1 MKHLLLTTIA
11 AVVLTGCSKSLE
23 EEMYILLDSSA
34 NGQTEVVRNI
44 LEEGKHSEYGRGA
57 FGEAMR
63 VSIDNKNF
71 EITELII
78 NEVPRFS
85 SGADALR
92 FYLRSPIDI
101 SDSREKDFLIKL
113 IKLVKLHFPPK
124 KRTAQFFDRIFHNS
138 PKLEIAD
145 FLINEGIKLH
155 PADIPDFLR
164 NFYNKNEVLEFLL
177 THGADIN
184 SEHEDGSTVL
194 DVAIRENSPSVE
206 FIKSKG
212 GKANSDNSIFL
223 AVKYFNKP
231 ALLELLTDSKK
242 INSMDDEG
250 NTLLHLAV
258 GSDESHSRYEN
269 PLYKEFIELLLDKGA
284 NSSAKN
290 NEGLTPIGIIAPGFT
305 PGLMGPMRN
314 TYFSNFSLMRPH
326 HSDLLKAIIEILE
339 EPRLNRA
346 VRTRNTELVK
356 KYITEKD
363 SLESRG
369 KRQATPLYYAAY
381 NVDPAITKLLL
392 ENGAKVDAHDYQGET
407 PLHTA
412 VYHSY
417 PNVEEEGIK
426 VIKLLIENGS
436 DVNRVKK
443 FPGKI
448 TPLDFAKDP
457 NGKIADL
464 LRKHGAKTAKELKAE
479 QK

>member
-11 AVVLTGCSKSLE
+11 AVVLTGCSKSPE

-155 PADIPDFLR
+155 PADIPDYLR
-164 NFYNKNEVLEFLL
+164 NFYNKNEVLELL
-177 THGADIN
+177 LSHGADIN

-269 PLYKEFIELLLDKGA
+269 PLYKEFIELLLDEGA

-290 NEGLTPIGIIAPGFT
+290 NDGLTPIGIIPPGFYHF
-305 PGLMGPMRN
+305 MQ
-314 TYFSNFSLMRPH
+314 PH
-326 HSDLLKAIIEILE
+326 HSDILKAIIEILE

-392 ENGAKVDAHDYQGET
+392 ENGAEVNALDYQGET

-412 VYHSY
+412 VYHTF

-443 FPGKI
+443 FPRKI
-448 TPLDFAKDP
+448 TPLDFAKDR
-457 NGKIADL
+457 NGKIGDL
-464 LRKHGAKTAKELKAE
+464 LRKHGGKTGAELKAE
-479 QK
+479 GK

>member
-1 MKHLLLTTIA
+1 
-11 AVVLTGCSKSLE
+11 
-23 EEMYILLDSSA
+23 
-34 NGQTEVVRNI
+34 
-44 LEEGKHSEYGRGA
+44 
-57 FGEAMR
+57 
-63 VSIDNKNF
+63 
-71 EITELII
+71 
-78 NEVPRFS
+78 
-85 SGADALR
+85 
-92 FYLRSPIDI
+92 
-101 SDSREKDFLIKL
+101 
-113 IKLVKLHFPPK
+113 
-124 KRTAQFFDRIFHNS
+124 
-138 PKLEIAD
+138 
-145 FLINEGIKLH
+145 
-155 PADIPDFLR
+155 
-164 NFYNKNEVLEFLL
+164 
-177 THGADIN
+177 
-184 SEHEDGSTVL
+184 
-194 DVAIRENSPSVE
+194 
-206 FIKSKG
+206 
-212 GKANSDNSIFL
+212 
-223 AVKYFNKP
+223 
-231 ALLELLTDSKK
+231 
-242 INSMDDEG
+242 MDDEG

-269 PLYKEFIELLLDKGA
+269 PLYKEFIELLLDEGA

-290 NEGLTPIGIIAPGFT
+290 NDGLTPIGIIPPGFYHF
-305 PGLMGPMRN
+305 MQ
-314 TYFSNFSLMRPH
+314 PH
-326 HSDLLKAIIEILE
+326 HSDILKAIIEILE

-381 NVDPAITKLLL
+381 NVAPAITKLLL
-392 ENGAKVDAHDYQGET
+392 ENGAEVNALDYQGET

-412 VYHSY
+412 VYHTF

-464 LRKHGAKTAKELKAE
+464 IRKHGGKTAEELKAE

>member
-1 MKHLLLTTIA
+1 MLL
-11 AVVLTGCSKSLE
+11 
-23 EEMYILLDSSA
+23 
-34 NGQTEVVRNI
+34 
-44 LEEGKHSEYGRGA
+44 
-57 FGEAMR
+57 
-63 VSIDNKNF
+63 
-71 EITELII
+71 
-78 NEVPRFS
+78 
-85 SGADALR
+85 
-92 FYLRSPIDI
+92 FYN
-101 SDSREKDFLIKL
+101 KL

-177 THGADIN
+177 SHGADIN

-269 PLYKEFIELLLDKGA
+269 PLYKEFIELLLDEGA

-290 NEGLTPIGIIAPGFT
+290 NDGLTPIGIIPPGFYHF
-305 PGLMGPMRN
+305 MQ
-314 TYFSNFSLMRPH
+314 PH
-326 HSDLLKAIIEILE
+326 HSDILKAIIEILE

-392 ENGAKVDAHDYQGET
+392 ENGAEE
-407 PLHTA
+407 
-412 VYHSY
+412 VYL
-417 PNVEEEGIK
+417 E
-426 VIKLLIENGS
+426 LIPEN
-436 DVNRVKK
+436 
-443 FPGKI
+443 
-448 TPLDFAKDP
+448 
-457 NGKIADL
+457 
-464 LRKHGAKTAKELKAE
+464 
-479 QK
+479 

>member
-1 MKHLLLTTIA
+1 MKHLLITAIA
-11 AVVLTGCSKSLE
+11 AVVLTGCSKSPE
-23 EEMYILLDSSA
+23 EKRHILLDASA
-34 NGQTEVVRNI
+34 KGQTEVVRKA
-44 LEEGKHSEYGRGA
+44 LEEGKHSEYDPNY
-57 FGEAMR
+57 FEEAMR
-63 VSIDNKNF
+63 VSIDTKNF

-78 NEVPRFS
+78 KEVPRFS
-85 SGADALR
+85 SGADALE

-101 SDSREKDFLIKL
+101 SDSREKDFIIKL

-177 THGADIN
+177 SHGADIN

-212 GKANSDNSIFL
+212 GKANSDNSMFL

-231 ALLELLTDSKK
+231 ALLELLNDRKK
-242 INSMDDEG
+242 LNTIDANG
-250 NTLLHLAV
+250 NTLLHLAA
-258 GSDESHSRYEN
+258 
-269 PLYKEFIELLLDKGA
+269 KELNKECIELLLDKGA
-284 NSSAKN
+284 NTSAKN
-290 NEGLTPIGIIAPGFT
+290 NESLTPIAIISPGFP
-305 PGLMGPMRN
+305 PGLMGAMNNANVKYPTIMQGDGKN
-314 TYFSNFSLMRPH
+314 
-326 HSDLLKAIIEILE
+326 SDQLQAIIKLLE

-346 VRTRNTELVK
+346 VRTKNIELAK
-356 KYITEKD
+356 LCIAEKD

-369 KRQATPLYYAAY
+369 ERQATPLYYAAY
-381 NVDPAITKLLL
+381 NVDPVMTKLLL
-392 ENGAKVDAHDYQGET
+392 ENGAEVNALDYQGET

-443 FPGKI
+443 FPQKI

-457 NGKIADL
+457 NGKIAEL
-464 LRKHGAKTAKELKAE
+464 LRKHSGKTAKELKAE
-479 QK
+479 GK

>member
-1 MKHLLLTTIA
+1 MMKHLLLTTIA
-11 AVVLTGCSKSLE
+11 AVVLTGCSKSPE
-23 EEMYILLDSSA
+23 EKRDILLDASA
-34 NGQTEVVRNI
+34 NGQTEVVRKA
-44 LEEGKHSEYGRGA
+44 LEEGKHSEYDPNY
-57 FGEAMR
+57 FEEAMR
-63 VSIDNKNF
+63 VSIDTKNF

-78 NEVPRFS
+78 KEVPRFS
-85 SGADALR
+85 SGADALE

-155 PADIPDFLR
+155 PADIPDYLR
-164 NFYNKNEVLEFLL
+164 NFYNKNEVLELL
-177 THGADIN
+177 LSHGADIN

-194 DVAIRENSPSVE
+194 DVAIRESSPSVE

-269 PLYKEFIELLLDKGA
+269 PLYKEFIELLLDEGA

-290 NEGLTPIGIIAPGFT
+290 NDGLTPIGIIPPGFYHF
-305 PGLMGPMRN
+305 MQ
-314 TYFSNFSLMRPH
+314 PH
-326 HSDLLKAIIEILE
+326 HSDILKAIIEILE

-392 ENGAKVDAHDYQGET
+392 ENGAEVNALDYQGET

-412 VYHSY
+412 VYHTF

-464 LRKHGAKTAKELKAE
+464 IRKHGGKTAEELKAE

>member
-11 AVVLTGCSKSLE
+11 AVVLTGCSKSPE
-23 EEMYILLDSSA
+23 EKRHILLDASA
-34 NGQTEVVRNI
+34 KGQTEVVRKA
-44 LEEGKHSEYGRGA
+44 LEEGKHSEYDPNY
-57 FGEAMR
+57 FEEAMR
-63 VSIDNKNF
+63 VSIDTKNF

-78 NEVPRFS
+78 KEVPRFS
-85 SGADALR
+85 SGADALE

-101 SDSREKDFLIKL
+101 SDSREKDFIIKL

-177 THGADIN
+177 SHGADIN

-212 GKANSDNSIFL
+212 GKANSDNSMFL

-231 ALLELLTDSKK
+231 ALLELLNDRKK
-242 INSMDDEG
+242 LNTIDANG
-250 NTLLHLAV
+250 NTLLHLAA
-258 GSDESHSRYEN
+258 
-269 PLYKEFIELLLDKGA
+269 KELNKECIELLLDKGA
-284 NSSAKN
+284 NTSAKN
-290 NEGLTPIGIIAPGFT
+290 NESLTPIAIISPGFP
-305 PGLMGPMRN
+305 PGLMGAMNNANVKYPTIMQGDGKN
-314 TYFSNFSLMRPH
+314 
-326 HSDLLKAIIEILE
+326 SDQLQAIIKLLE

-346 VRTRNTELVK
+346 VRTKNIELAK
-356 KYITEKD
+356 LCIAEKD

-369 KRQATPLYYAAY
+369 ERQATPLYYAAY
-381 NVDPAITKLLL
+381 NVDPVMTKLLL
-392 ENGAKVDAHDYQGET
+392 ENGAEVNALDYQGET

-443 FPGKI
+443 FPQKI

-464 LRKHGAKTAKELKAE
+464 LRKHGGKTSEELKAAGN
-479 QK
+479 

>member
-1 MKHLLLTTIA
+1 MKNILITIA
-11 AVVLTGCSKSLE
+11 AVVLTGCSKSPE
-23 EEMYILLDSSA
+23 EKRHILLDASA
-34 NGQTEVVRNI
+34 KGQTEVVRKA
-44 LEEGKHSEYGRGA
+44 LEEGKHSEYDPNY
-57 FGEAMR
+57 FVKAMR
-63 VSIDNKNF
+63 VSIDTKNF

-78 NEVPRFS
+78 KEVPRFS
-85 SGADALR
+85 SGADALE

-101 SDSREKDFLIKL
+101 SDSREKDFIIKL
-113 IKLVKLHFPPK
+113 IKLVKLHYPPK
-124 KRTAQFFDRIFHNS
+124 KRTEQFFVPLFNFDKS

-177 THGADIN
+177 SHGADIN

-258 GSDESHSRYEN
+258 GSDPRKHSRYEN
-269 PLYKEFIELLLDKGA
+269 PLYKEFIELLLDEGA

-290 NEGLTPIGIIAPGFT
+290 NDGLTPIGIIPPGFYHF
-305 PGLMGPMRN
+305 MQ
-314 TYFSNFSLMRPH
+314 PH
-326 HSDLLKAIIEILE
+326 HSDILKAIIEILE

-443 FPGKI
+443 FPQKI
-448 TPLDFAKDP
+448 TPLDFAKDR

-464 LRKHGAKTAKELKAE
+464 LRKHGAKTGEELKAE

>member
-1 MKHLLLTTIA
+1 MKHLLLTIIA
-11 AVVLTGCSKSLE
+11 AVVLTGCSKSPE
-23 EEMYILLDSSA
+23 EKRHILLDASA
-34 NGQTEVVRNI
+34 KGQTEVVRKA
-44 LEEGKHSEYGRGA
+44 LEEGKHSEYDPNY
-57 FGEAMR
+57 FEEAMR
-63 VSIDNKNF
+63 VSIDTKNF

-78 NEVPRFS
+78 KEVPRFS
-85 SGADALR
+85 SGADALE

-101 SDSREKDFLIKL
+101 SDSREKDFIIKL
-113 IKLVKLHFPPK
+113 IKLVKLHYPPK
-124 KRTAQFFDRIFHNS
+124 KSTAGFFMPLFDFDKS

-177 THGADIN
+177 SHGADIN

-212 GKANSDNSIFL
+212 GKANSDNSMFL

-231 ALLELLTDSKK
+231 ALLELLNDRKK
-242 INSMDDEG
+242 LNTIDANG
-250 NTLLHLAV
+250 NTLLHLAA
-258 GSDESHSRYEN
+258 
-269 PLYKEFIELLLDKGA
+269 KELNKECIELLLDKGA
-284 NSSAKN
+284 NTSAKN
-290 NEGLTPIGIIAPGFT
+290 NESLTPIAIISPGFP
-305 PGLMGPMRN
+305 PGLMGAMNNANVKYPTIMQGDGKN
-314 TYFSNFSLMRPH
+314 
-326 HSDLLKAIIEILE
+326 SDQLQAIIKLLE

-346 VRTRNTELVK
+346 VRTKNIELAK
-356 KYITEKD
+356 LCIAEKD

-369 KRQATPLYYAAY
+369 ERQATPLYYAAY
-381 NVDPAITKLLL
+381 NVDPVMTKLLL
-392 ENGAKVDAHDYQGET
+392 ENGAEVNALDYQGET

-443 FPGKI
+443 FPQKI

-457 NGKIADL
+457 NGKIAEL
-464 LRKHGAKTAKELKAE
+464 LRKHSGKTAKELKAE
-479 QK
+479 GK

>member
-1 MKHLLLTTIA
+1 MKQILLTTIA
-11 AVVLTGCSKSLE
+11 AVALTGCSKSPE
-23 EEMYILLDSSA
+23 EKRHILLDASA
-34 NGQTEVVRNI
+34 KGQTEVVRNA
-44 LEEGKHSEYGRGA
+44 LEEGKHSEYEPNVIFNA
-57 FGEAMR
+57 MGE
-63 VSIDNKNF
+63 SIYTKNF
-71 EITELII
+71 KITELII
-78 NEVPRFS
+78 KEVPRFS
-85 SGADALR
+85 AGTDALE

-101 SDSREKDFLIKL
+101 SDSRENNFIIKL

-177 THGADIN
+177 SHGADIN

-258 GSDESHSRYEN
+258 GSNESHSRYEN
-269 PLYKEFIELLLDKGA
+269 PLYKEFIELLLDEGA

-290 NEGLTPIGIIAPGFT
+290 NDGLTPIGIIPPGFYHF
-305 PGLMGPMRN
+305 MQ
-314 TYFSNFSLMRPH
+314 PH
-326 HSDLLKAIIEILE
+326 HSDILKAVIEILE

-443 FPGKI
+443 FPRKT
-448 TPLDFAKDP
+448 TPLYFAKDR

-464 LRKHGAKTAKELKAE
+464 LRKHGAKTAKELKAD
-479 QK
+479 QN

>member
-11 AVVLTGCSKSLE
+11 AVVLTGCSKSPE

-78 NEVPRFS
+78 NVVPRFS
-85 SGADALR
+85 SGADALE

-269 PLYKEFIELLLDKGA
+269 PLYKEFIELLLDEGA

-290 NEGLTPIGIIAPGFT
+290 NDGLTPIGIIPPGFYHF
-305 PGLMGPMRN
+305 MQ
-314 TYFSNFSLMRPH
+314 PH
-326 HSDLLKAIIEILE
+326 HSDILKAIIEILE

-392 ENGAKVDAHDYQGET
+392 ENGAEVNALDYQGET

-412 VYHSY
+412 VYHTF

>member
-11 AVVLTGCSKSLE
+11 AVVLTGCLKSPE
-23 EEMYILLDSSA
+23 EKRHILLDASA
-34 NGQTEVVRNI
+34 KGQTEVVRKA
-44 LEEGKHSEYGRGA
+44 LEEGKHSEYDPNY
-57 FGEAMR
+57 FEEAMR
-63 VSIDNKNF
+63 VSIDTKNF

-78 NEVPRFS
+78 KEVPRFS
-85 SGADALR
+85 SGADALE

-101 SDSREKDFLIKL
+101 SDSREKDFIIKL
-113 IKLVKLHFPPK
+113 IKLVKLNFPPK

-177 THGADIN
+177 SHGADIN

-250 NTLLHLAV
+250 NTLLHLTV
-258 GSDESHSRYEN
+258 GSDPRKHSRYEN
-269 PLYKEFIELLLDKGA
+269 PLYKEFIELLLDEGA

-290 NEGLTPIGIIAPGFT
+290 NDGLTPIGIIPPGFYHF
-305 PGLMGPMRN
+305 MQ
-314 TYFSNFSLMRPH
+314 PH
-326 HSDLLKAIIEILE
+326 HSDILKAIIEILE

-392 ENGAKVDAHDYQGET
+392 ENGAEVNALDYQGET

-412 VYHSY
+412 VYHTF

-443 FPGKI
+443 FPQKI
-448 TPLDFAKDP
+448 TPLDFAKDR

-464 LRKHGAKTAKELKAE
+464 LRKHGAKTAKELKAD
-479 QK
+479 QAKLKK

>member
-11 AVVLTGCSKSLE
+11 AVVLTGCLKSPE
-23 EEMYILLDSSA
+23 EKRHILLDASA
-34 NGQTEVVRNI
+34 KGQTEVVRKA
-44 LEEGKHSEYGRGA
+44 LEEGKHSEYDPNY
-57 FGEAMR
+57 FEEAMR
-63 VSIDNKNF
+63 VSIDTKNF
-71 EITELII
+71 KITELII
-78 NEVPRFS
+78 KEVPRIS
-85 SGADALR
+85 SGADALE

-101 SDSREKDFLIKL
+101 SDSREKDFIIKL

-177 THGADIN
+177 SHGADIN

-258 GSDESHSRYEN
+258 GSDPRKHSRYEN
-269 PLYKEFIELLLDKGA
+269 PLYKEFIELLLDEGA

-290 NEGLTPIGIIAPGFT
+290 NDGLTPIGIISPGFYHF
-305 PGLMGPMRN
+305 MQ
-314 TYFSNFSLMRPH
+314 PH
-326 HSDLLKAIIEILE
+326 HSDILKAIIEILE

-443 FPGKI
+443 FPQKI
-448 TPLDFAKDP
+448 TPLDFAKDR

-464 LRKHGAKTAKELKAE
+464 LRKHGAKTAKELKAD
-479 QK
+479 QN

>member
-11 AVVLTGCSKSLE
+11 AVVLTGCSKSPE
-23 EEMYILLDSSA
+23 EKRHILLDASA
-34 NGQTEVVRNI
+34 KGQTEVVRKA
-44 LEEGKHSEYGRGA
+44 LEEGKHSEYDPNY
-57 FGEAMR
+57 FEEAMR
-63 VSIDNKNF
+63 VSIDTKNF

-78 NEVPRFS
+78 KEVPRFS
-85 SGADALR
+85 SGADALE

-101 SDSREKDFLIKL
+101 SDSREKDFIIKL

-258 GSDESHSRYEN
+258 GSDPRKHSRYEN
-269 PLYKEFIELLLDKGA
+269 PLYKEFIELLLDEGA

-290 NEGLTPIGIIAPGFT
+290 NDGLTPIGIIPPGFYHF
-305 PGLMGPMRN
+305 MQ
-314 TYFSNFSLMRPH
+314 PH
-326 HSDLLKAIIEILE
+326 HSDILKAIIEILE

-443 FPGKI
+443 FPQKI
-448 TPLDFAKDP
+448 TPLDFAKDR

-464 LRKHGAKTAKELKAE
+464 LRKHGAKTAKELKAD
-479 QK
+479 QN

>member
-1 MKHLLLTTIA
+1 MKHILITIA
-11 AVVLTGCSKSLE
+11 AVVLTGCSKSPE

-44 LEEGKHSEYGRGA
+44 LEEGKHSEYGGGA

-63 VSIDNKNF
+63 VSIDNNNF

-85 SGADALR
+85 SGADALE

-101 SDSREKDFLIKL
+101 SDFRKKDFLIKL

-177 THGADIN
+177 SHGADIN

-269 PLYKEFIELLLDKGA
+269 PLYKEFIELLLDEGA

-290 NEGLTPIGIIAPGFT
+290 NDGLTPIGIIPPGFYHF
-305 PGLMGPMRN
+305 MQ
-314 TYFSNFSLMRPH
+314 PH
-326 HSDLLKAIIEILE
+326 HSDILKAIIEILE

-392 ENGAKVDAHDYQGET
+392 ENGAEVNALDYQGET

-412 VYHSY
+412 VYHTFT
-417 PNVEEEGIK
+417 NVEEEGIK

-457 NGKIADL
+457 NGKIANL
-464 LRKHGAKTAKELKAE
+464 LRKHGGKTGEELKAE
-479 QK
+479 GK